1 MRNLISEIKTKL
13 DQSVTIKGRLISK
26 RELGSISFLKIQD
39 FTGICQFVTEDK
51 SLISLIESI
60 HPQSILEVEGKAVS
74 DPKGNPEIHL
84 ESINVI
90 NAVKE
95 TPGIDLQ
102 SKEPKEKLETILSHR
117 AISLRH
123 PKYQDIFKVEAAIIQ
138 SYREFM
144 TDFGATEFFSP
155 LILASS
161 SEGGAE
167 IFELEYFDSKATLAQ
182 SAQLYKQIMVGVY
195 ERVFGLSKCFRA
207 ENSNTRRHV
216 TEATQLEFEMGFI
229 ESIDDILE
237 VETNAIK
244 YILEKVYSKCEK
256 ELDRLKARRLMVPEG
271 TFPKLTFDEAC
282 GILDEKFKIDTEGW
296 DDLTTE
302 SERLLCEYARE
313 EFNSDFIFVTNF
325 KKAAFY
331 AYRDKEGMIHN
342 VDLLCKEMEISSGG
356 RRFDSYD
363 DLKMS
368 IVAEGMDPQ
377 DFSEYLSIFK
387 FGMPPHGGF
396 GIGFERLV
404 MLITGQDNIRECIL
418 FPSDPKRIA
427 SQNIK

>member
-1 MRNLISEIKTKL
+1 MRTLISDLSKKVQT
-13 DQSVTIKGRLISK
+13 QTTIKGRLISK

-39 FTGICQFVTEDK
+39 FTGITQVVTENKDHL
-51 SLISLIESI
+51 SQIESI
-60 HPQSILEVEGKAVS
+60 NPQSVLEIQGMVVL
-74 DPKGNPEIHL
+74 DPNGNPEIHL
-84 ESINVI
+84 EKINII
-90 NAVKE
+90 NAVHD
-95 TPGIDLQ
+95 TPSVDLQ

-123 PKYQDIFKVEAAIIQ
+123 QKYQDIFKVKAAVIE

-144 TDFGATEFFSP
+144 TEFGATEFFSP

-207 ENSNTRRHV
+207 ENSNTRRHT

-237 VETNAIK
+237 VETNALK
-244 YILEKVYSKCEK
+244 YVLEKVYSKCGTQ
-256 ELDRLKARRLMVPEG
+256 LDRLKARRLMVPDG
-271 TFPKLTFDEAC
+271 TFPKLTFQEAC
-282 GILDEKFKIDTEGW
+282 DILSEKYQIDTEGW

-302 SERLLCEYARE
+302 SEKLLCQYARE
-313 EFNSDFIFVTNF
+313 EYKSDFIFVTNF

-331 AYRDKEGMIHN
+331 AYRDENGMIHN

-368 IVAEGMDPQ
+368 IVAEGMDPK

>member
-1 MRNLISEIKTKL
+1 M
-13 DQSVTIKGRLISK
+13 
-26 RELGSISFLKIQD
+26 
-39 FTGICQFVTEDK
+39 
-51 SLISLIESI
+51 
-60 HPQSILEVEGKAVS
+60 EGKAVL

-84 ESINVI
+84 ESINII

-237 VETNAIK
+237 AETNVIK

-256 ELDRLKARRLMVPEG
+256 ELDRLKARRLMIPEG

-282 GILDEKFKIDTEGW
+282 KLLNDKFKIDTEGW
-296 DDLTTE
+296 DDLSTE
-302 SERLLCEYARE
+302 SEKLLCEYARQ

-331 AYRDKEGMIHN
+331 AYRDEDGMIHN

-356 RRFDSYD
+356 RRFDSYE

-404 MLITGQDNIRECIL
+404 MLITGQYNIRECIL

-427 SQNIK
+427 SQNIR